1 MNSPLTY
8 SPRLGRAI
16 RTDGIAT
23 LGTSTQTLVEEAV
36 TGAAWEVAA
45 DLATYYSQELRRI
58 GQALFTWMDDIVAF
72 GLEQAAVGDPARA
85 ATWLLAG
92 LRDFDP
98 SSGDLER
105 TLDRV
110 AARDAEGAVAAI
122 ELLRVRWGSLHDTL
136 VHWIQE
142 LLAGLARDAGE
153 DAVFAVVERT
163 YERLW
168 QRRYAD
174 WDDMTPME
182 RLQLSVEGMRGHM
195 SGAGRRGDVGIVEEP
210 DRYVMILDPC
220 GSCGILRRGD
230 PDSGRMPANPEG
242 NRVAHPWTW
251 GRTGVGWYAV
261 HSPIVMEYLHLRRG
275 EPPLR
280 PLEDCDLAG
289 LPCRWFI
296 YRERGATRPE
306 HAARMG
312 FAAGTGGRA

>member
-1 MNSPLTY
+1 MNSPLAY
-8 SPRLGRAI
+8 SPRLGRVI

-36 TGAAWEVAA
+36 AGAAWEVAA
-45 DLATYYSQELRRI
+45 DLAAYYSQDLRRI

-195 SGAGRRGDVGIVEEP
+195 SGAGK
-210 DRYVMILDPC
+210 
-220 GSCGILRRGD
+220 
-230 PDSGRMPANPEG
+230 
-242 NRVAHPWTW
+242 
-251 GRTGVGWYAV
+251 
-261 HSPIVMEYLHLRRG
+261 
-275 EPPLR
+275 
-280 PLEDCDLAG
+280 
-289 LPCRWFI
+289 
-296 YRERGATRPE
+296 
-306 HAARMG
+306 AR
-312 FAAGTGGRA
+312 